1 MKTWD
6 SKKRGPAKEGLG
18 DGISYSVR
26 EDPRARRVILKISPE
41 KGLEVV
47 VPRGFDGRR
56 IPGILIE
63 KKDWIH
69 ETLQRFSGRNDS
81 GQEPFAL
88 PDSIWLRAVDERYV
102 VEPAGDDEP
111 GFQLVLNGKVDW
123 RVRGEV
129 RDARHL
135 GRVMR
140 PWLKR
145 VGTAHLAPWLGRIG
159 RETGLGFRTLQVR
172 GQKSRWGSCSSRGTI
187 SLNYKLLFLPPELVR
202 YILIHELCHTVH
214 PNHSPRYWNLVARFE
229 PAYRDLDR
237 AMRTAR
243 AHVPGWA
250 G

>member
-1 MKTWD
+1 
-6 SKKRGPAKEGLG
+6 
-18 DGISYSVR
+18 
-26 EDPRARRVILKISPE
+26 VILKISPE

-145 VGTAHLAPWLGRIG
+145 VGTAHLDPWLGRIG